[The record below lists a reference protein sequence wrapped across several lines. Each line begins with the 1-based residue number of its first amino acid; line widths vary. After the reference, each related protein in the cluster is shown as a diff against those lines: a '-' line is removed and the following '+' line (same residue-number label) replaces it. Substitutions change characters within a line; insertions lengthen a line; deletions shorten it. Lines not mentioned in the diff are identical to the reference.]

1 MSDLDLLLAIVG
13 AAVTILVVAGMVLIT
28 PRGQVPA
35 ATDGEG
41 SARADASPGVAT
53 APRPAQHAA
62 SPAPALAPMAETEVR
77 VDGVA
82 SGLRPA

>member
-41 SARADASPGVAT
+41 SARAHALSGVAT
-53 APRPAQHAA
+53 APRPAERTP
-62 SPAPALAPMAETEVR
+62 SPAPALAPMAQTEVR

-82 SGLRPA
+82 GDLRPT